1 MKSIFFAAAAL
12 VALSSSAALAA
23 DAVATTEP
31 APAPLP
37 VASTYNWSG
46 GYVGVQAGYAWG
58 DSTGGDYT
66 KTAGLVDVLGA
77 VDPHGSIGGL
87 HGGYNY
93 QFTNNIVLG
102 AEGDINFADIRGS
115 VNPLHNGSGVGIP
128 GNSASGEMD
137 WNGSVR
143 VRAGYAIDRFLPYVT
158 GGVAFGRYKF
168 TPTYAGTGPLPGSK
182 TQTGWTIGA
191 GLEYALSDH
200 LTTRIEYRYTDFGS
214 AKYDIPGFSTFETR
228 VKLKTNDVRI
238 GLTYKF

>member
-1 MKSIFFAAAAL
+1 MKSILLAGVL
-12 VALSSSAALAA
+12 IALSRSAFAA
-23 DAVATTEP
+23 DAVTTTEP
-31 APAPLP
+31 TPAPLP

-46 GYVGVQAGYAWG
+46 AYVGAQAGYAWG
-58 DSTGGDYT
+58 DSVGGDYV
-66 KTAGLVDVLGA
+66 KTTGAVDVLGA
-77 VDPHGSIGGL
+77 VDPHGFLGGL
-87 HGGYNY
+87 HVGYNY

-102 AEGDINFADIRGS
+102 AEGDINFANLKGS
-115 VNPLHNGSGVGIP
+115 ANPLHTGSGVGVP
-128 GNSASGEMD
+128 GNSATAEMD

-143 VRAGYAIDRFLPYVT
+143 ARVGYAIDRFLPYMT

-168 TPTYAGTGPLPGSK
+168 TPTYAATGPLPGSR

-214 AKYDIPGFSTFETR
+214 AKYDIPGFAAFETR